1 MMTHTNPRKTK
12 SHKQR
17 GAILVTCLLLL
28 LTLTIV
34 GITTMQMTRLQER
47 MAGNTRDMNLAL
59 QGSEAALRDGEA
71 YLRRLVSAPTPSS
84 ALPCN
89 AAIEDV
95 CDPSALPDLSTQDN
109 DWWDDNA
116 LELDAD
122 GDRTNGDTQDAA
134 ELAVDPRFVIEAL
147 TFIPDSPAVG
157 HEVPTGRDFYRLTG
171 RSTGGTGD
179 ANVVLQSTFT
189 RRF

>member
-1 MMTHTNPRKTK
+1 MMKRSNMLASTAR
-12 SHKQR
+12 SQR

-28 LTLTIV
+28 LTLTII

-71 YLRRLVSAPTPSS
+71 YLRRLTSAPTATS

-89 AAIEDV
+89 ETEAEV
-95 CDPSALPDLSTQDN
+95 CDPSGLPDLGNQDK

-116 LELDAD
+116 LELEAD
-122 GDRTNGDTQDAA
+122 GDRADTERDAT
-134 ELAVDPRFVIEAL
+134 ELAEDPRFVIEAL
-147 TFIPDSPAVG
+147 TYIPDSLTAG
-157 HEVPTGRDFYRLTG
+157 HEVPTGRDFYRISG

-189 RRF
+189 KRF